1 MRIAPHLGSD
11 PKRFFEGP
19 TFRVFPYAY
28 IRVSLYEVNMPSL
41 APIYAGGD
49 GRMGEAYGAIDKP
62 LRRLDPGRP
71 FFALFFSVP

>member
-1 MRIAPHLGSD
+1 
-11 PKRFFEGP
+11 
-19 TFRVFPYAY
+19 
-28 IRVSLYEVNMPSL
+28 MPSL